1 MTQAVARDLLFLLFY
16 PNSPAP
22 ALNIYSDVALCSGSA
37 AASAGGMNG
46 GRGRRGSRTPLWPR
60 PLCPPRQAP
69 CGKLTTAHPGLAQAV
84 PGGCWGSSG
93 TVGTSEGGPSE
104 APHSEQN
111 ASPGTFWRGAPHF
124 GQALS
129 VVPQ

>member
-1 MTQAVARDLLFLLFY
+1 MTQAAARGLPFLFKSY
-16 PNSPAP
+16 GE
-22 ALNIYSDVALCSGSA
+22 VALCSGSA

-46 GRGRRGSRTPLWPR
+46 GRGRRGSRTPLRPR
-60 PLCPPRQAP
+60 PGGQVRTGSSPP
-69 CGKLTTAHPGLAQAV
+69 LTTAHPSLAQAV